1 MLGWN
6 AQADICAIRTYHVTI
21 MPKRMHMARENLQL
35 EKLNGTLRV
44 HDARF
49 FAGNNLTTNTIDS
62 HSAKDGLGYCLS
74 RAAMLI
80 QNGVDEALVEVDLSR
95 LSWIILACIH
105 FDGIQ
110 SPSQIARFV
119 GLERTAASRL
129 ISRLEELGYV
139 KRETDS
145 DDGRGYRVIPTRRG
159 IVVCNKAPSLIQSG
173 MRPYLTDLSEN
184 DVQQLIG
191 LLKRVGSDIE
201 AIWNADNVKLGSRI
215 GNSRQ
220 KDPLK

>member
-1 MLGWN
+1 
-6 AQADICAIRTYHVTI
+6 
-21 MPKRMHMARENLQL
+21 MPKQLRMARENLQL
-35 EKLNGTLRV
+35 WKLNGTLHV
-44 HDARF
+44 HIARF
-49 FAGNNLTTNTIDS
+49 NAGNTLTRKNIGS
-62 HSAKDGLGYCLS
+62 HNAQDGLGYCLS

-80 QNGVDEALVEVDLSR
+80 QTGVDEALVEVDLSR
-95 LSWIILACIH
+95 LSWIILACVH

-139 KRETDS
+139 RREPDS
-145 DDGRGYRVIPTRRG
+145 DDRRGYSVIPTRRG
-159 IVVCNKAPSLIQSG
+159 IAVCNRAPALIQSG
-173 MRPYLTDLSEN
+173 MRPYLKDMSEN

-201 AIWNADNVKLGSRI
+201 TIWNADNVKLGSRT
-215 GNSRQ
+215 G
-220 KDPLK
+220 KKKPGVKAK